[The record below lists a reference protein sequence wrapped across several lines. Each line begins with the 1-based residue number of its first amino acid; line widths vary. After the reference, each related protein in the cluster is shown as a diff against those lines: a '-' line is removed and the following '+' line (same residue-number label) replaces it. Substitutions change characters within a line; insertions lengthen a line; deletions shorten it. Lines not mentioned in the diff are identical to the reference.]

1 MPGQRGSIFLLLGML
16 AWIAAGFAGAL
27 VSAGALRVGSALL
40 RTVPG
45 PIAVPAPGQ
54 LVYVLVAAS
63 GFQGTLLLGAMWQGR
78 RAGGGDRRAGLGI
91 RPVSQVGVVVL
102 LCAAM
107 IGWLMSFVGLA
118 ATFPAL
124 GDFAKSVA
132 PDVLSDLSDHGS
144 GVVVLK
150 VALVTVLA
158 PVSEELFF
166 RGWIWEA
173 LRRRGYAVAMTA
185 GLTAVPWLLL
195 HGIDSPGRILILIP
209 AAVVF
214 SLARH
219 IGRSVLA
226 SLAVHMTNN
235 MTAVLMQAVA
245 VLFGQ
250 EQ

>member
-1 MPGQRGSIFLLLGML
+1 MPGQRGSIFLLLGVL

-27 VSAGALRVGSALL
+27 LSAGALGLGSAVL
-40 RTVPG
+40 RMVLG
-45 PIAVPAPGQ
+45 PAAFLSPGQ
-54 LVYVLVAAS
+54 LAYVLVGAS

-78 RAGGGDRRAGLGI
+78 RAGGGDRPAGLGI
-91 RPVSQVGVVVL
+91 RPVRHVGMIVL

-124 GDFAKSVA
+124 GEFAKTVA
-132 PDVLSDLSDHGS
+132 PDALSDLGAHGP
-144 GVVVLK
+144 GIVVLK

-173 LRRRGYAVAMTA
+173 LRRRGYAIAMTA

-250 EQ
+250 E